1 MGTMTVEQVR
11 RTRRTPGA
19 KTGLT
24 RSSFVFQIYRDRK
37 TFSKRVFE
45 VASLDLAGM
54 GFIIISYTLRDIKDD
69 VGYLEVRLCRDPEA
83 ERDPPH

>member
-1 MGTMTVEQVR
+1 MGTMTVEQVEM
-11 RTRRTPGA
+11 A
-19 KTGLT
+19 FLLSWNEHL
-24 RSSFVFQIYRDRK
+24 SSNFQYFFQIYRDRK

-69 VGYLEVRLCRDPEA
+69 VGYLEVKIS
-83 ERDPPH
+83 